1 MKLSE
6 LLIPQ
11 VTNVLRGLNP
21 SGHSSNKRYP
31 SAITKEVLKNNFS
44 DVSLYLNEHP
54 EKLKEY
60 ENYCTERN
68 AAITLDNSNRSKRHK
83 AATAAEAEEA
93 AALEDRMANVE
104 AEAAKKNPLGFG
116 KSGTPWL

>member
-6 LLIPQ
+6 LSIPQ

-21 SGHSSNKRYP
+21 RGCSNKRYP

-83 AATAAEAEEA
+83 AATAEE